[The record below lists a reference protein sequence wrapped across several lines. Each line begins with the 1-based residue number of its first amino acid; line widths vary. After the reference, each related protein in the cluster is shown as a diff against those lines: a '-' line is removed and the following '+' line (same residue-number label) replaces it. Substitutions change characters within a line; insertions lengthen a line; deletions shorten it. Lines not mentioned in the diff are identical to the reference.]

1 VTGSRRLPFRIVDA
15 FAEAPF
21 GGNPAAVVLPDDLA
35 TGGHDGESLPDGVLQ
50 SIATEL
56 NLSETAF
63 PSPPDPTRDGVRRL
77 RWFTPTTEVSL
88 CGHATLAA
96 AHALVEA
103 GAHLPLEFQSRS
115 GPLRV
120 TAGPGGTLELDFPID
135 PPREGPAPDGLLAAL
150 GLDGVPGS
158 RFATGSRCAL
168 VELPGDPGSGELLGA
183 LEPDFRALGAVNLPD
198 GVMGVSVTVA
208 GGQEGA
214 HFRSRFF
221 GPWVGVDED
230 PVTGMAHCL
239 LAAWWAPRLGPG
251 AMEAIQGKARTGRLR
266 VRVEGDRVHLSGRA
280 FTVAE
285 GTLHLP

>member
-1 VTGSRRLPFRIVDA
+1 MTPPGARLPFRIVDA

-21 GGNPAAVVLPDDLA
+21 GGNPAGVVLPSDLVP
-35 TGGHDGESLPDGVLQ
+35 GGTDGRDLPDPVLQ
-50 SIATEL
+50 SVATEL

-63 PSPPDPTRDGVRRL
+63 PSPPDPALGGVRRL

-103 GAHLPLEFQSRS
+103 GAILPLDFHSRS

-120 TAGPGGTLELDFPID
+120 TAGPDGALELDFPID
-135 PPREGPAPDGLLAAL
+135 RPAEGSPPEGLLEAL
-150 GLDGVPGS
+150 GVGGVPGV
-158 RFATGSRCAL
+158 RFATGARCAL
-168 VELPGDPGSGELLGA
+168 VELPEGVEELLDT
-183 LEPDFRALGAVNLPD
+183 LDPDFRALGSVRLRD
-198 GVMGVSVTVA
+198 GVMGVSVTA
-208 GGQEGA
+208 RGGPGGA

-239 LAAWWAPRLGPG
+239 LAPWWAPRLGPG
-251 AMEAIQGKARTGRLR
+251 AMEAVQGRDRAGRIQ
-266 VRVEGDRVHLSGRA
+266 VRVDGDRVRLGGRA

-285 GTLHLP
+285 GTLLLP